1 MHSSITPAARP
12 RHAAPRLPRP
22 ALLLS
27 LLSGAAALALTLA
40 ASAAAPQVKTQSP
53 GWYRMMLGRFEVT
66 VLNDGTHPFPVE
78 TVMIDVTPG
87 EVADSLKLD
96 ELRLP
101 IQGSINAF
109 LINTGA
115 KLVLVDSGA
124 GELYG
129 ACCGKLLA
137 NLRAAGY
144 APEQV
149 DEVLLTHLHKDHV
162 GGVNHA
168 GKAVFP
174 NAVVRAARVDADY
187 WLDPDGAAKAPA
199 LLSSFFD
206 SARASLSP
214 YRAAGRFKP
223 FDGAAEL
230 ESGIRAVPEPGHTPG
245 HTGYLVESD
254 GQRLLLWGDTVHVA
268 PVQLRHLRA
277 SVKYDNSDT
286 QAWHTRETLFQ
297 RAAGEHLWI
306 GAAHL
311 AFPGL
316 GHLRRDGAAYDWIPI
331 NYEADPAADSGNNT
345 HH

>member
-1 MHSSITPAARP
+1 MQTLSTRLLAGTPV
-12 RHAAPRLPRP
+12 LT
-22 ALLLS
+22 L
-27 LLSGAAALALTLA
+27 ALALALPA
-40 ASAAAPQVKTQSP
+40 LPPAVQAAAPQLKTQAP

-78 TVMIDVTPG
+78 SVMIDVTPG
-87 EVADSLKLD
+87 QVADALKLD

-109 LINTGA
+109 LINTGDR
-115 KLVLVDSGA
+115 LVLVDSGA

-162 GGVNHA
+162 GGIVHA

-187 WLDPDGAAKAPA
+187 WLDPNGAAKAPA
-199 LLSSFFD
+199 LLASFFD
-206 SARASLSP
+206 SARTALAP
-214 YRAAGRFKP
+214 YQAAGRFKP
-223 FDGAAEL
+223 FEGAAEL

-245 HTGYLVESD
+245 HTGYLVESG

-268 PVQLRHLRA
+268 PVQLRHPRA

-286 QAWHTRETLFQ
+286 QAWRTRETLFQ

-316 GHLRRDGAAYDWIPI
+316 GHLRRAGDDYDWIPI
-331 NYEADPAADSGNNT
+331 NYEADPAADSGNNP
-345 HH
+345 HHP